1 MKIKISLAQINIK
14 HCDIK
19 SNMDKAEAMIR
30 DAKKV
35 GSDLILLPELW
46 SSGYD
51 LANVNQYINPNRVI
65 QSRFNELSTLYN
77 LAIAGSLI
85 EEKNHK
91 YYNTLSICL
100 PGNETPCQYK
110 KIHLIP
116 QLDEEKWLSPGN
128 ELSICEINNF
138 QVGLVICYDIRFPEL
153 IRKYTLKGVDL
164 VIVVAEWPLSRI
176 DHWITLLRARA
187 IENQI
192 YIAAVNSVGET
203 GKMIL
208 GGHSCIITPW
218 GKILITGNEHQEDL
232 LSADIFLSE
241 IKKIRESFPVLE
253 NRREDVY

>member
-14 HCDIK
+14 LGDIK
-19 SNMDKAEAMIR
+19 TNVDKTDNMISR
-30 DAKKV
+30 AKKI

-51 LANVNQYINPNRVI
+51 LTNINQYINPNRAI
-65 QSRFNELSTLYN
+65 QKRLNKLSTTYN

-85 EEKNHK
+85 EEENHK
-91 YYNTLSICL
+91 YYNSLSLCL
-100 PGNETPCQYK
+100 PGNKIPIQYK

-116 QLDEEKWLSPGN
+116 QLDEDKWLSPGN

-138 QVGLVICYDIRFPEL
+138 KVGIVICYDIRFPEL
-153 IRKYTLKGVDL
+153 IRKYAIKGVDL

-203 GKMIL
+203 GKMLL

-232 LSADIFLSE
+232 LSADIYLSE
-241 IKKIRESFPVLE
+241 IKKIRDSFPVLE
-253 NRREDVY
+253 NRREDIY